1 MLWAVAQLGCTVGA
15 DIDLRMGRVEAERDM
30 RDRCKVV
37 RISKGPELD
46 EITGLYPDVET
57 VIYEGKCRLKQPRMS
72 AKEIDA
78 AGQLLVATSLELQV
92 PVDSD
97 DFAAGDVASMTVC
110 PDRPRQVGRRFTIVG
125 PFDGSQTTKLRY
137 RVEAF
142 DER

>member
-1 MLWAVAQLGCTVGA
+1 MGCTVGA

-30 RDRCKVV
+30 RDRCKVTRSV
-37 RISKGPELD
+37 VSDVLD
-46 EITGLYPDVET
+46 EDSGTYPTVET
-57 VIYEGKCRLKQPRMS
+57 TVYEGKCRLKQPRMA
-72 AKEIDA
+72 AKELEA
-78 AGQLLVATSLELQV
+78 AGQLLVSTSLELQV

-97 DFAAGDVASMTVC
+97 DFAAGDIAQMVRS
-110 PDRPRQVGRRFTIVG
+110 PDRPRQVGRSFKVIG

>member
-1 MLWAVAQLGCTVGA
+1 MGA

-30 RDRCKVV
+30 RDRCKVTRSV
-37 RISKGPELD
+37 TSDVLD
-46 EITGLYPDVET
+46 EDTGTYPVVEMT
-57 VIYEGKCRLKQPRMS
+57 VYEGKCRLKQPRMS

-78 AGQLLVATSLELQV
+78 AGQLLVSTSLELQV
-92 PVDSD
+92 PVDTD
-97 DFAAGDVASMTVC
+97 DFAAGDIAEMVKS
-110 PDRPRQVGRRFTIVG
+110 PDRPRQVGRQFKVVG